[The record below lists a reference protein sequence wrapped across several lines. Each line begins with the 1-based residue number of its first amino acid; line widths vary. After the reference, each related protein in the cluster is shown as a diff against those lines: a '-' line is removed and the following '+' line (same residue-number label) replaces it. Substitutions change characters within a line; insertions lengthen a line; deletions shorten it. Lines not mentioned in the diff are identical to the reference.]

1 MRTATPAAP
10 PPGAGA
16 LFVGVGSVI
25 GSLQREGRL
34 IVNHEAISGFMAA
47 MEMSYPV
54 ATPSL
59 LGGINPGDRIEFT
72 IDAGRAIITAIKVT
86 APAR

>member
-1 MRTATPAAP
+1 LIPSARAA
-10 PPGAGA
+10 
-16 LFVGVGSVI
+16 
-25 GSLQREGRL
+25 
-34 IVNHEAISGFMAA
+34 IVNHEAIAGFMAA

-54 ATPSL
+54 AAL
-59 LGGINPGDRIEFT
+59 LLSGVNPGDRIEFT